1 MGCVLNLNFGEKKKF
16 KNLCIKILEL
26 NIEKG
31 NFICI
36 IFDRIKYLYKN

>member
-1 MGCVLNLNFGEKKKF
+1 MGCVLNLNFGEKKF

-31 NFICI
+31 IFICI